1 MKKNRTWVALAEN
14 EWGQVVD
21 GLICRA
27 ELYEETVRYY
37 ESGHAEG
44 EIAEVR
50 DEDEARDLAQLYRRI
65 ICKIEK
71 ARASDFGAGPRK
83 NRGAKR

>member
-37 ESGHAEG
+37 ESGPATWRSSIAASFVKLKKPGRRISGPARER
-44 EIAEVR
+44 IAER
-50 DEDEARDLAQLYRRI
+50 
-65 ICKIEK
+65 
-71 ARASDFGAGPRK
+71 SD
-83 NRGAKR
+83 KR